1 MTGMSV
7 VAVMPPTELLVL
19 AISTAEVAPLVVRM
33 YVVVG
38 LFSLAIGISWC
49 VFRRHEFIGV
59 ATSRADP
66 MHVGTS

>member
-19 AISTAEVAPLVVRM
+19 AISIAEVAPLVARL
-33 YVVVG
+33 YVVVR

-49 VFRRHEFIGV
+49 VFG
-59 ATSRADP
+59 D
-66 MHVGTS
+66 MN